1 MTMRLRPPFVAA
13 GLFAGFQL
21 YSLITMLP
29 GTVSTL
35 GIGGIDLLLL
45 GGLIVLGATQMELG
59 KRLSHIP
66 PATAQRDSMI
76 FAAIGYFIFVNSPI
90 PFWLTL
96 GFLGWSLSLAAL
108 QIASMRL
115 ILLTPEPERRPAA
128 VNSAL
133 IGLVAGLLA
142 AKTMTFIGLSQAW
155 MTGTGIGAS
164 LVLILITH
172 FHCRQNAG
180 YPMPG
185 QMWFLRDLL
194 RDTQA
199 LSMIGTALA
208 GGLMLG
214 TLVAEQA
221 YLGPAVLGVGLAT
234 LFGSMIFRLLSTERA
249 LRYAICL
256 AAGALV
262 LDTLIWDRLAIF
274 SACFL
279 AGSAALV
286 FSGIC
291 LNSYAPESVMPTAER
306 IGLYNLGMIAGFI
319 IISALHLPALG
330 FSQRYWSVSAALL
343 LISFLTSFS
352 HPARE

>member
-1 MTMRLRPPFVAA
+1 MPWRLSPPFVAA

-21 YSLITMLP
+21 YSLIALLP
-29 GTVSTL
+29 GAVVAF
-35 GIGGIDLLLL
+35 GFGGIDLLLL
-45 GGLIVLGATQMELG
+45 GSLIVLGATQMELG

-66 PATAQRDSMI
+66 PATAQRDAMI
-76 FAAIGYFIFVNSPI
+76 FAAISYFVFINAPVTL
-90 PFWLTL
+90 WLTL

-115 ILLTPEPERRPAA
+115 ILLTPEPERRPAS

-133 IGLVAGLLA
+133 VGLVAGLLA
-142 AKTMTFIGLSQAW
+142 AKTICFIGLSPTW
-155 MTGTGIGAS
+155 MTGTGIGSS
-164 LVLILITH
+164 LVLILIIH

-194 RDTQA
+194 HDTQA

-214 TLVAEQA
+214 SLVAEQV
-221 YLGPAVLGVGLAT
+221 YLGPAVLGVGLT
-234 LFGSMIFRLLSTERA
+234 VVFGRMLFHLLSTERA

-262 LDTLIWDRLAIF
+262 LDTLIWDHLAIF

-279 AGSAALV
+279 AGSSALI

-306 IGLYNLGMIAGFI
+306 IGLYNLGMIAGFV
-319 IISALHLPALG
+319 IISVLHLPALG

-343 LISFLTSFS
+343 LIAFLTSFS
-352 HPARE
+352 RPART